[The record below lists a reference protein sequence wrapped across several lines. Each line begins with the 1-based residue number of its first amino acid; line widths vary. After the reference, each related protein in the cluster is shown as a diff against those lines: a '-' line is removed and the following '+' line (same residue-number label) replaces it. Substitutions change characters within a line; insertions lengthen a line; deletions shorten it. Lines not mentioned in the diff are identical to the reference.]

1 MSKLYGLIA
10 SFAIAAFASSAH
22 AWEPNGPVTVTITA
36 PAGSLHDTTFKTI
49 LPTLEEQTGVD
60 FIIDY
65 KPGAASVKGTN
76 HFLSLP
82 ADGQNITLTAS
93 LSLVLSDISS
103 PEIAKW
109 DWDKDFV
116 YISGIAHSTTAVT
129 VSEAGRF
136 KTINDLAN
144 AIASGEKVVI
154 ATTYPNSEAIVRL
167 LAQSVGSDGSN
178 IKFVKYKNPAAA
190 LTDVVGGSADVF
202 VSGLSPAI
210 PLQQAGKVRFLAT
223 TGTER
228 LEFLPDVPTLSSV
241 IPNFVMTVDMGI
253 SVKAGT
259 PQEAV
264 DWYVAAITK
273 AVKTEAAKQ
282 ARDKVFLNL
291 DNAFIGPEGQRT
303 YYIANRK
310 TWEKTYMEMYGSK
323 K

>member
-1 MSKLYGLIA
+1 MSKLTGLIA
-10 SFAIAAFASSAH
+10 SFVIAAFATTAH

-49 LPTLEEQTGVD
+49 LPTLEEQTGAE

-93 LSLVLSDISS
+93 LSLVLADISS
-103 PEIAKW
+103 PETAKW

-116 YISGIAHSTTAVT
+116 YISGIAHSTTVVT
-129 VSEAGRF
+129 VAESGRF
-136 KTINDLAN
+136 KTIEDFAK
-144 AIASGEKVVI
+144 AIGAGEKVVV
-154 ATTYPNSEAIVRL
+154 ATTYPNSEAIMRL

-178 IKFVKYKNPAAA
+178 VKFVKYKNPAAA
-190 LTDVVGGSADVF
+190 LTDVVGGSADAF
-202 VSGLSPAI
+202 VSGISAAV

-228 LEFLPDVPTLSSV
+228 LEFLPDVPTLASIV
-241 IPNFVMTVDMGI
+241 PDFVMTVDMGV

-259 PQEAV
+259 PQEAI
-264 DWYVAAITK
+264 DWYIAAVTK
-273 AVKTEAAKQ
+273 AVRTEAAKQ
-282 ARDKVFLNL
+282 ARDKAFLNL
-291 DNAFIGPEGQRT
+291 DEAFIGPKGQRE

-310 TWEKTYMEMYGSK
+310 TWEQTYIDMYSK
-323 K
+323 KK